1 MEYPKPMMRLKE
13 LMAMGIPESM
23 LMNAY
28 REVGQNF
35 AQKIDPKRSN
45 SPIVFDT
52 EEFDK
57 WRMKMQRAENK
68 AIIRG

>member
-28 REVGQNF
+28 RYPGQEF
-35 AQKIDPKRSN
+35 AQKIDPKQKN

-52 EEFDK
+52 EGFDK
-57 WRMKMQRAENK
+57 WRMKMLRAENK